1 MLSDM
6 PFTFRPSA
14 QEHSKMTFVDD
25 WGTYE
30 QELADELKKM
40 LQANKKS
47 PESPAPPKEV
57 VALLKTADLKAA
69 LKLADESVAKKSID
83 GMRKAQAKTQKFFLM
98 YANQFKLAK
107 VATQAKPELADLN
120 DLLNMFNAYMTRTQV
135 GVASKTAAMLSEAK
149 QAEKDTD
156 KLKILEIKS
165 ALSPLKFMYDWKASK
180 RDFENETGL
189 KKPSAKIMN
198 EYRKSAGLDPALDE
212 MDKACQKFDP
222 AAYRKA
228 YAKFDIAHSNYA
240 SVLEKALVSEKSA
253 DEKYKRKVGGL
264 KDVLKSI
271 DSRAKEKLQMLD
283 KLGV

>member
-1 MLSDM
+1 
-6 PFTFRPSA
+6 
-14 QEHSKMTFVDD
+14 MTFLAD

-30 QELADELKKM
+30 KELADELKGM
-40 LQANKKS
+40 LQTKKTK
-47 PESPAPPKEV
+47 PESPTPPKEV
-57 VALLKTADLKAA
+57 VALLKTADLKVA
-69 LKLADESVAKKSID
+69 LKLADESVAKNDID

-107 VATQAKPELADLN
+107 VATKDKPELGDLN
-120 DLLNMFNAYMTRTQV
+120 ELLNMFNVYMTRTQA
-135 GVASKTAAMLSEAK
+135 GVANKTAAMLAEAK
-149 QAEKDTD
+149 QVEKDAA

-180 RDFENETGL
+180 KDFENETGV

-198 EYRKSAGLDPALDE
+198 EYRKSAGLDVALNE
-212 MDKACQKFDP
+212 MDKACQKSDP

-228 YAKFDIAHSNYA
+228 YAKFEIAHSNYK
-240 SVLEKALVSEKSA
+240 SILEKALVSEKSA
-253 DEKYKRKVGGL
+253 DEKYKQKVGGL

-271 DSRAKEKLQMLD
+271 DSRAIEKLRMLD